1 MVTILFFVQSC
12 GSLSTLMLTGHQ
24 PSKQGI
30 TTITTIMIMTTI
42 MTEDVVIRI
51 IDQSGFSEYLMA
63 SLF

>member
-1 MVTILFFVQSC
+1 
-12 GSLSTLMLTGHQ
+12 MLTGHQ

-51 IDQSGFSEYLMA
+51 IDQSGFSEYLMG